1 MTSDTA
7 ARLRG
12 IPSLTG
18 ASPSAMPE
26 PAPSTPEA
34 LFLAWLDEALDTGV
48 AEPLAMTVST
58 VDADGVPDARVLL
71 LKDVDASGWAFA
83 SERSSAKGIQLA
95 SAPVAA
101 LSFWWQAVRRAVRV
115 RGRVVEADAAESLA
129 DFDARPASSR
139 EGRDGSDWVLWR
151 VVPDHVE
158 FWQGADDRHHVRLG
172 YDRTSSGWDQSRL

>member
-7 ARLRG
+7 ERLRG

-18 ASPSAMPE
+18 ASPSAMPD
-26 PAPSTPEA
+26 PAPATPEA
-34 LFLAWLDEALDTGV
+34 LFLAWLDDALAAGV

-58 VDADGVPDARVLL
+58 VDDGGAPDARVLL

-83 SERSSAKGIQLA
+83 SERSSPKGVQLA
-95 SAPVAA
+95 GAPVAA
-101 LSFWWQAVRRAVRV
+101 LSFWWQPVRRAVRV
-115 RGRVVEADAAESLA
+115 RGRVEEADAAESRA
-129 DFDARPASSR
+129 DFDKRPASSR

-158 FWQGADDRHHVRLG
+158 FWQGADDRHHVRLA
-172 YDRTSSGWDQSRL
+172 YDRTTSGWEQRRL